1 MPEPQYQQISVDDAL
16 ASRDRMEKKANRTSL
31 FYIILLVVLIVLGF
45 VFRGNIANA
54 YRKHVKPIFN
64 KAKAKTQQINK
75 QNVQRDSQRR
85 NKRLD
90 DAEKAAGN

>member
-16 ASRDRMEKKANRTSL
+16 ASRDRMERKANRTSL

-45 VFRGNIANA
+45 VFRGPIAGA
-54 YRKHVKPIFN
+54 YRKHVKPLFN
-64 KAKAKTQQINK
+64 KAKAKTQQINQ

-85 NKRLD
+85 NKRLQ